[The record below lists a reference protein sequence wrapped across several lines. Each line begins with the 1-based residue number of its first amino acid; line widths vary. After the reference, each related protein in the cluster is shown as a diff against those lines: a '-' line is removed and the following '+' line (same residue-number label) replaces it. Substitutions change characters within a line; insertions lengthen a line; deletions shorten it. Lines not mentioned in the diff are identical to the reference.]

1 MTKIK
6 LNLHALLTQALG
18 GETTHIPATIDV
30 SELLDFN
37 DIYESEQDLSD
48 LLHHNRLIADVWSIK
63 DVRSVRPD
71 LNDDQAW
78 SVLQRVEHYLD
89 SNSGITR
96 ESVEQAAHD
105 LFGSRNAH
113 RIERCNKAIVGYS
126 DDLPESN
133 LIDLMADA
141 MHWCK
146 ANGHDFDKK
155 LELAR
160 THFDAETT
168 TE

>member
-6 LNLHALLTQALG
+6 LNLHDLLVNALG

-37 DIYESEQDLSD
+37 DIYESELDIDD
-48 LLHHNRLIADVWSIK
+48 LLHDNRLVAHVWSID
-63 DVRSVRPD
+63 DVRSIRPD

-78 SVLQRVEHYLD
+78 VVLQRVWKDLD
-89 SNSGITR
+89 SARGITW
-96 ESVEQAAHD
+96 EDIEQAAYD
-105 LFGSRNAH
+105 LFGSSGPK
-113 RIERCNKAIVGYS
+113 RIERCDKAIAAYN

-133 LIDLMADA
+133 LIDFMADA

-146 ANGHDFDKK
+146 AKGHNFAER
-155 LELAR
+155 LEMAR
-160 THFDAETT
+160 AHFDAETT
-168 TE
+168 GE